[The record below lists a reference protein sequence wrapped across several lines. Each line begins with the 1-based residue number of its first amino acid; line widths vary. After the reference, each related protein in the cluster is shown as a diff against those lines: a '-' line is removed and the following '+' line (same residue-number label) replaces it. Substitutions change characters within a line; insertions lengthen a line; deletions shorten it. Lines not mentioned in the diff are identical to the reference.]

1 MRVLLGR
8 VIDATLI
15 RYLFASVLALGID
28 MGTFML
34 LLSMGAAPAPASAAG
49 YAVGIVAHWLVSSRA
64 VFTEG
69 VAERG
74 PQRTR
79 QKAMF
84 VVSAL
89 LGLAIT
95 TAIVG
100 GTTSLGLD
108 PRLAKLLA
116 IAAAFT
122 TTWLLR
128 AKLIFRPA

>member
-1 MRVLLGR
+1 MRKILGR

-15 RYLFASVLALGID
+15 RYLMASALALGID
-28 MGTFML
+28 MGTFMVL
-34 LLSMGAAPAPASAAG
+34 LKIGSAPAPASAAG
-49 YAVGIVAHWLVSSRA
+49 YAIGIVAHWLVSSRA
-64 VFTEG
+64 VFIDG
-69 VAERG
+69 VATRG
-74 PQRTR
+74 PERTR

-84 VVSAL
+84 VISAL
-89 LGLAIT
+89 IGLALT

-100 GTTSLGLD
+100 GGTSLGLD